1 MCCLRQGFS
10 KQSVETCHNTKILLF
25 FLTFFLSPTINEG
38 VNVNLTANF
47 RALNLT
53 YQRQKTCE
61 NTNCAGVE
69 QIKSMMVSTSTD
81 MQIPWQE
88 CEKQKIVFWGG
99 GLQNVLR
106 LKLYPSPAPVD
117 KKTWFLFPLAEF
129 RRAGMCRAWANLHLR
144 YLHHS

>member
-1 MCCLRQGFS
+1 MTDHTIVAIHVIYFVCCLRQGFS
-10 KQSVETCHNTKILLF
+10 TQSVETCHNTKILLF

-53 YQRQKTCE
+53 YQRQKTCK

-88 CEKQKIVFWGG
+88 CEKQKIVF
-99 GLQNVLR
+99 
-106 LKLYPSPAPVD
+106 
-117 KKTWFLFPLAEF
+117 
-129 RRAGMCRAWANLHLR
+129 
-144 YLHHS
+144 